1 MLQCCIFVINY
12 RCFTR
17 IYPDFVWHFKLW
29 NQVTNA
35 HLSPGFWKVLG
46 WDEDLLILELIFAG
60 WWLTGPTLLQGAFA
74 STESTNRS
82 FFVQNDHFQAIRLGF
97 LAKLTI
103 FFDWLGWRFRPSK
116 SAKSFQDTW
125 KFNDRP
131 TQWTRHPVF
140 NLVAFC
146 AVDVRHVMMICLFFV
161 PGSTTFPG
169 GSFYNVGMPSHTRHS
184 GITNPPRHW
193 WSFAVCV
200 HGGIGSLIFLSQFQ
214 GWPCTQ
220 WWQLLVSNLGW
231 TANLWK
237 EQSDDCRR

>member
-1 MLQCCIFVINY
+1 MRIFWFWSWFLLVDDWQVQPCFKAPLQA
-12 RCFTR
+12 
-17 IYPDFVWHFKLW
+17 P
-29 NQVTNA
+29 NQQIAV
-35 HLSPGFWKVLG
+35 
-46 WDEDLLILELIFAG
+46 
-60 WWLTGPTLLQGAFA
+60 
-74 STESTNRS
+74 